1 MLHYGFNVEGLNR
14 ICAYHMVRNHASG
27 NVLAR
32 LGMRQEGRLRQMIKK
47 WDVFEDVLVW
57 SILRDEFNEK

>member
-1 MLHYGFNVEGLNR
+1 
-14 ICAYHMVRNHASG
+14 
-27 NVLAR
+27 VLAR
-32 LGMRQEGRLRQMIKK
+32 VGMRQEGRLRQMIKK